1 MATMRVKTTGEV
13 ESKKGVDTPNR
24 FIINTRTSNQER
36 FTRICENE
44 ELSENEAFEK
54 LLAQYEEPIKYR
66 NRENELQDTIAR
78 TSAQLKEQDAAIA
91 VPKKQLEEITSE
103 GTDNANRIAE
113 LQSSLEHEQ
122 ADGNHNAENA
132 NALQLRVE
140 ELQQLLQQAETERDS
155 LKPKEGDEAIYL
167 PGETMKVLCYVSD
180 GADGNTIIL
189 SKREGIV
196 IATVT
201 SVTRE
206 CQIVKVH
213 WQAPLVGLVQRY
225 LESV

>member
-24 FIINTRTSNQER
+24 FIINTCTSNQER
-36 FTRICENE
+36 FTLICENE

-78 TSAQLKEQDAAIA
+78 TSVQLKEQDAAIA
-91 VPKKQLEEITSE
+91 VLKKQLEHAQE
-103 GTDNANRIAE
+103 
-113 LQSSLEHEQ
+113 
-122 ADGNHNAENA
+122 DGNHNAENA

-180 GADGNTIIL
+180 RADGNTIIL

-225 LESV
+225 LGSV